1 MRSMITLVCTLD
13 RFVVFMRE
21 IVFSQRLT
29 RFRRNLTSSWWDFA
43 TKRLTLTSP
52 WWRQTSSTSLY
63 LRRWLYSKSLRRERQ
78 LLPLATRQR
87 RKRKKLWQ
95 RRWGLYPNVGE
106 TVGNHDSPFVIP
118 RDLICWQMCIWHRRD
133 IWWGFITQIEE
144 FQYDISEKEKQLARV
159 QEQEKVL
166 IQSFAESIGDNNKF
180 KDFLLKVG
188 FT

>member
-1 MRSMITLVCTLD
+1 MHVRMQHNSTGYMRSMITLVCTLD

-118 RDLICWQMCIWHRRD
+118 RDLICWQVCIWHRRD
-133 IWWGFITQIEE
+133 FTFDG
-144 FQYDISEKEKQLARV
+144 
-159 QEQEKVL
+159 
-166 IQSFAESIGDNNKF
+166 G
-180 KDFLLKVG
+180 LLLRLKSSSMTYPRKRNSLPG
-188 FT
+188 SRSRKRY